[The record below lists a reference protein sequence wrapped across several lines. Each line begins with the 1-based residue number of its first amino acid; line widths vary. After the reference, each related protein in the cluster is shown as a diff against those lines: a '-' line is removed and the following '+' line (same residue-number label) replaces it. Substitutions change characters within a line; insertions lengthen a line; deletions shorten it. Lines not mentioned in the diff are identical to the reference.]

1 MKRILSVFGTRP
13 EAIKMAPLILAFN
26 SCKEIHSEV
35 CITSQHKEMLETVL
49 INFNI
54 KPDHDLKIIKP
65 NQNLNDITSSVI
77 SGLSEIITRD
87 KYDLIFVH
95 GDTSSTLASA
105 LAAFQSR
112 IPVAHVEAGLRTGNI
127 FSPWPEEMNRV
138 LTDNLSTL
146 YFPPTEKASENLKR
160 EGKSLEKICV
170 TGNTVID
177 ALFHAQKILE
187 ENVQLKNKISDKFK
201 FLEDSKKIIL
211 VTGHR
216 RESFGKGFENICNA
230 LFEISRRK
238 DVQIIYPVHLNPNV
252 QEPVKRILSSVGNI
266 KLLKPQEYFDFVF
279 LMNKSYLIITDSGG
293 IQEEAPSLGKPVLL
307 LRDTTER
314 PEAVKAGTVKMVGT
328 NKKEIV
334 RNTNLLLDD
343 ERHYAEMSNRSNP
356 YGDGKAS
363 ERIINFILSKYY

>member
-26 SCKEIHSEV
+26 SCKEILSEV

-112 IPVAHVEAGLRTGNI
+112 IPVAHVEAGLRTGNV

-230 LFEISRRK
+230 LFEISKRK

-252 QEPVKRILSSVGNI
+252 QEPVKRILSNVDNI

-343 ERHYAEMSNRSNP
+343 ERHYAEMSSRSNP